1 MLYLVATPI
10 GNLGDIT
17 LRALEILREVDI
29 IASEDTRKTGMLLKH
44 FDIQKPQLSFH
55 EHNEQRAG
63 ERIEELLKQGKSV
76 AVVTDA
82 GTPGISDPGFTLVRR
97 AINAEL
103 DVTMIPGPAAF
114 VMALVL
120 SGLPLHSFTF
130 RGFPPRKAGARRKF
144 LEIDKASPHTLI
156 YYESPYRLLD
166 FLRDAHEVFGDR
178 QAAVA
183 NDLTKMFEKIERGNL
198 STLHALLEPTRLR
211 GEYIIVIAGGEKAD
225 KHAGRQE
232 GIVEEDEE
240 EVDDATLDDEEQRRS
255 EEGR

>member
-10 GNLGDIT
+10 GNLNDIT

-29 IASEDTRKTGMLLKH
+29 VASEDTRKTGMLLKH
-44 FDIQKPQLSFH
+44 FAIQKPQISFH

-97 AINAEL
+97 AINADL
-103 DVTMIPGPAAF
+103 DVTMIPGPTAF

-130 RGFPPRKAGARRKF
+130 RGFPPRKAGGRRKF
-144 LEIDKASPHTLI
+144 FELDKEAPHTLI

-166 FLRDAHEVFGDR
+166 FLRDAQDVFGDR
-178 QAAVA
+178 PAAVA
-183 NDLTKMFEKIERGNL
+183 NDLTKMFEKVERGSL
-198 STLHALLEPTRLR
+198 SQLLAQLEPTKLR
-211 GEYIIVIAGGEKAD
+211 GEYIIVIGGAEKESKRAKTWQVVED
-225 KHAGRQE
+225 DEDELTPDDE
-232 GIVEEDEE
+232 GQTHNEED
-240 EVDDATLDDEEQRRS
+240 R
-255 EEGR
+255 